1 MLLSVICPTYNES
14 DYIED
19 VLSFFVNS
27 LPKDKE
33 IIFIDGG
40 SKDDTCDIINKW
52 IDTYPNIR
60 LLYNK
65 NKTVPFALNIAIPEC
80 KGDIIVRLDAHTTYA
95 TDYFEAIL
103 ATFERTGAD
112 IVGGPTRTAFKNKTQ
127 EAVAHIICTA
137 FGIGGSKVH
146 DADYE
151 GENDTV
157 TFGAWRKQMFAITG
171 LFDTSLKRNQDDAF
185 HYRARSKG
193 LTIYQS
199 STIKLYYYPRSTF
212 KSLFSQYYQYGL
224 YKPLVLYKIKSGVK
238 LRHLIPAIFVL
249 YLIILCC
256 SFAQHIVPLVYLFL
270 PLMVYC
276 MLAGYFALKSGKHYL
291 VRLRIFLA
299 YFALHISYGVGFLLG
314 LLKLKTNSKG

>member
-14 DYIED
+14 CYIEN
-19 VLSFFVNS
+19 VLSFCVNAY
-27 LPKDKE
+27 PTDKE

-40 SKDDTCDIINKW
+40 SKDDTCEIINKW
-52 IDTYPNIR
+52 IATYPNIR
-60 LLYNK
+60 LLHNP
-65 NKTVPFALNIAIPEC
+65 NRTVPFALNIAIPEC

-95 TDYFEAIL
+95 SDYFEAIL
-103 ATFERTGAD
+103 TTFEKSGAD

-127 EAVAHIICTA
+127 EAVAYIICTS

-157 TFGAWRKQMFAITG
+157 TFGAWKKDMFDYTG
-171 LFDTSLKRNQDDAF
+171 LFDTSLKRNQDDEF

-199 STIKLYYYPRSTF
+199 STIKLYYYPRSTL

-224 YKPLVLYKIKSGVK
+224 YKPLVLSKIKSGMK
-238 LRHLIPAIFVL
+238 LRHLVPAIFVL
-249 YLIILCC
+249 YLVMICLGLLQHVVPIIYVL
-256 SFAQHIVPLVYLFL
+256 L
-270 PLMVYC
+270 PLIFYC
-276 MLAGYFALKSGKHYL
+276 LIAAYFALKSGKHSM
-291 VRLRIFLA
+291 VKVRIFIA
-299 YFALHISYGVGFLLG
+299 YFALHISYGTGFLVG
-314 LLKLKTNSKG
+314 LVKVKKKY